1 MWVLGSAVRGD
12 KQKQIRDWVWG
23 PASLHSQ
30 EFPEDEYEKLMF
42 CKHTLSHLRW
52 PFPSPSGVSR
62 SSCVFPFPTQIACQK
77 RPSGHLVSV
86 LSGAEDSF
94 VASLVKNNLNTQ
106 SDIWIGLHYPTE
118 VHIHL
123 SDLLLPKVLWPPRSH
138 FVPFASPENT
148 WEIPGAHRITR
159 ESGSL

>member
-1 MWVLGSAVRGD
+1 MLGSAVRGD

-23 PASLHSQ
+23 PGGLHSQ

-42 CKHTLSHLRW
+42 CKHTPSPLHW

-106 SDIWIGLHYPTE
+106 SDIWIGLHDPTE
-118 VHIHL
+118 VHLHL
-123 SDLLLPKVLWPPRSH
+123 SDLLLPRCCGHPGPTL
-138 FVPFASPENT
+138 FPFASPENT
-148 WEIPGAHRITR
+148 
-159 ESGSL
+159 